1 MEVANII
8 VMLAIGIFG
17 GFISGLV
24 GIGGAIIVYPAIL
37 ILPQVFGLDG
47 YTAFVA
53 SGLTASQVFFS
64 TLSGSIKARKQP
76 EFSLPLIIYMGGGM
90 VAGST
95 FGAII
100 ADKFDATFINH
111 VYIVIAILALILMMF
126 KVKPTAD
133 SKPLN
138 RGLLVIVGSIIGII
152 SGIVGTGGAFI
163 IIPILLALFKLSMN
177 MVVTNS
183 IVLAFVSSI
192 GAFIIKWL
200 QGYIPV
206 MDALLLIIG
215 SIVFAPIGL
224 RLGRHLPNSVQ
235 KWIISIL
242 IIVAITQ
249 LLG

>member
-1 MEVANII
+1 MEITNMI

-24 GIGGAIIVYPAIL
+24 GIGGAIIVYTAIL
-37 ILPQVFGLDG
+37 ILPQLFGLDG

-53 SGLTASQVFFS
+53 SRLTVSQVFFS
-64 TLSGSIKARKQP
+64 TLSVSIKTRKQP
-76 EFSLPLIIYMGGGM
+76 EFSLLLIINIGVGM

-95 FGAII
+95 FCAII

-163 IIPILLALFKLSMN
+163 II
-177 MVVTNS
+177 
-183 IVLAFVSSI
+183 
-192 GAFIIKWL
+192 
-200 QGYIPV
+200 
-206 MDALLLIIG
+206 
-215 SIVFAPIGL
+215 
-224 RLGRHLPNSVQ
+224 
-235 KWIISIL
+235 
-242 IIVAITQ
+242 
-249 LLG
+249 